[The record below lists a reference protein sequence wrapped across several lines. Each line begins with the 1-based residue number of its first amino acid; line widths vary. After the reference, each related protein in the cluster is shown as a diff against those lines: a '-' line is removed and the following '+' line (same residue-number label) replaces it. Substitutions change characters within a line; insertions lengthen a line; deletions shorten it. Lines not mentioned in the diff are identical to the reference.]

1 MREMILNHA
10 SLVRATR
17 FEIDAWLKDVAA
29 GITALV
35 TSGAVQKVLRTDRPM
50 YEIPCPE
57 GRTLWEAW
65 EQLRSEVRERPEEAW
80 LLGDLLNKCSF
91 LDDLSDV
98 DPVRCEAKARPPNR
112 IEFRADGRYN
122 RDAGRPLVYCAINS
136 GIAVSFPSEGAW
148 SGDRVTVVFDQLVRG
163 ADAVERVRKD
173 VDNLARFED
182 ASVLGDRCQK
192 SPELPRSCAETW
204 QRRQEL
210 FPNLL
215 FGKGVEANLM
225 EQAGLLSTIVR
236 RLKWLD
242 DRARE
247 WKSGGDS
254 PRRWPGVNDESDSVK
269 NNPKWREARMFP
281 SRTGERL
288 PFLWHTHI
296 GDLRV
301 HLRFDESTREIE
313 IGYVG
318 NKLPTALFPK

>member
-10 SLVRATR
+10 SLAWATR
-17 FEIDAWLKDVAA
+17 SQIDAWLKDVAA

-35 TSGAVQKVLRTDRPM
+35 TSGAVQKVLRTDRPV
-50 YEIPCPE
+50 YEIPCPV

-65 EQLRSEVRERPEEAW
+65 DRLRREVPQRPEEVR
-80 LLGDLLNKCSF
+80 LLGQLLTNGPFLGDLSTL
-91 LDDLSDV
+91 
-98 DPVRCEAKARPPNR
+98 DPVRCEAKTPPPSGLD
-112 IEFRADGRYN
+112 FGADGRYD

-163 ADAVERVRKD
+163 ADAVERVWKD
-173 VDNLARFED
+173 IDNLSRFED

-192 SPELPRSCAETW
+192 SPELPRSSAETW

-215 FGKGVEANLM
+215 FGKDVEANLM
-225 EQAGLLSTIVR
+225 KQAGLLSTIVR

-254 PRRWPGVNDESDSVK
+254 PRRWPGVTDESNRVK
-269 NNPKWREARMFP
+269 DNPKLREERRFR
-281 SRTGERL
+281 SRIGERPL
-288 PFLWHTHI
+288 FEWHARV
-296 GDLRV
+296 GDGVRV
-301 HLRFDESTREIE
+301 HLRFDESKRDIE

-318 NKLPTALFPK
+318 VHRKV

>member
-1 MREMILNHA
+1 MREMVLNHA
-10 SLVRATR
+10 SLARATR
-17 FEIDAWLKDVAA
+17 TQTDAWLKDIVA
-29 GITALV
+29 GIAALV
-35 TSGAVQKVLRTDRPM
+35 RFGVVQEVVLRTDRPA
-50 YEIPCPE
+50 YEIPCPA
-57 GRTLWEAW
+57 GRSLGEAW
-65 EQLRSEVRERPEEAW
+65 DGLLREVRGRPEEMRW
-80 LLGDLLNKCSF
+80 LARLLTKVPILCDASCQ
-91 LDDLSDV
+91 
-98 DPVRCEAKARPPNR
+98 PVRCEAKTLPPSR
-112 IEFRADGRYN
+112 IEFGPDRRYDL
-122 RDAGRPLVYCAINS
+122 DAGRPLVYCAINS

-148 SGDRVTVVFDQLVRG
+148 SGDRVTVVFVPG
-163 ADAVERVRKD
+163 ADDERVWKD
-173 VDNLARFED
+173 VDNLSRSED
-182 ASVLGDRCQK
+182 ASVLGVRCQK
-192 SPELPRSCAETW
+192 SPELPRSSAETW

-215 FGKGVEANLM
+215 FGKDVEANLM
-225 EQAGLLSTIVR
+225 QQAGLLSTIVR

-254 PRRWPGVNDESDSVK
+254 PRRWPGVRDESDSVK
-269 NNPKWREARMFP
+269 NNPRWSEARMFP

-301 HLRFDESTREIE
+301 HLRFDESTRKIE